1 MAQLVERL
9 LPIAEVRGSNPVIGK
24 NLYWTFYCQLCWKDK
39 NKEKRPGKALLKKS
53 HQLWGIAVRCKKRK
67 LESLWFYSSRFPLY
81 KCIKYKK
88 ATTARTFLGKGCAS
102 LLAVQPISS
111 SLFIHSAYF
120 HLICWIWAAISY
132 SPLPSLS
139 LPLSL
144 SHTHPISLSQLHTL
158 SLYFFSSHP
167 TRSKFSSG
175 YFHTSLLRTNSF
187 PIALFL
193 FHFSTFSFS
202 LFTPLSFFLSLSLS
216 VYPLPLYLSFG
227 LFYSHSLGNFL
238 ARITQTQ
245 TYCEL
250 FPHSITH
257 SLLSLYI
264 SLFSF
269 LSNSYIQH
277 HLSSSSGSFLYLTHT
292 SSRQCVTVWAIYFAA
307 NNFFMP
313 TYFTL
318 KTRAVA
324 PINSYPKFAKA
335 LPSNNLQNDTW
346 WKKLIKNSL
355 ILV

>member
-1 MAQLVERL
+1 MR
-9 LPIAEVRGSNPVIGK
+9 IS
-24 NLYWTFYCQLCWKDK
+24 F
-39 NKEKRPGKALLKKS
+39 
-53 HQLWGIAVRCKKRK
+53 
-67 LESLWFYSSRFPLY
+67 
-81 KCIKYKK
+81 
-88 ATTARTFLGKGCAS
+88 
-102 LLAVQPISS
+102 SS
-111 SLFIHSAYF
+111 STYFFLLVYTFSLFSSNLLDLSCHILQPPSF
-120 HLICWIWAAISY
+120 
-132 SPLPSLS
+132 SLS
-139 LPLSL
+139 PSLSL

-238 ARITQTQ
+238 ASITQTQ
-245 TYCEL
+245 TYCKL

-257 SLLSLYI
+257 SLLSLYLSI
-264 SLFSF
+264 FSF

-277 HLSSSSGSFLYLTHT
+277 HLSSSSGSFLSLTHT

-335 LPSNNLQNDTW
+335 LPSNNLQMRERHLV
-346 WKKLIKNSL
+346 KKNS
-355 ILV
+355 